1 MGRDHT
7 IVPLRQQGDQVRN
20 DEGVATSGA
29 VRAGVGRHSLAA
41 WLSGAALGFSL
52 LHVGWDLLVNR
63 YFVAQGVT
71 ERLVAGAPAQPALFA
86 LTAAMV
92 ALVYVLWI
100 QALQLRNRTD
110 GIAALVLTTVWA
122 ALLNGLAGV
131 LTRAPGMAWPDAP
144 LSTLP
149 PTIVVLEDLGHLGSL
164 VFGVAGGV
172 ALAVAVRSM
181 GAVVVAWRR
190 VALVVVPVAGF
201 IASGVLALAG
211 L

>member
-1 MGRDHT
+1 MRS
-7 IVPLRQQGDQVRN
+7 
-20 DEGVATSGA
+20 DEGVTTSGA
-29 VRAGVGRHSLAA
+29 VPVGGGRHSLAA

-100 QALQLRNRTD
+100 QALRLRNRTD

-131 LTRAPGMAWPDAP
+131 LTRAPGMAWPEAP

-164 VFGVAGGV
+164 VFGLAGGV
-172 ALAVAVRSM
+172 ALAMALRSM
-181 GAVVVAWRR
+181 GAVVAWRR
-190 VALVVVPVAGF
+190 VALAVVPVAGF